1 MTSMRRIVF
10 IVAALVVMV
19 PPRPAAAHSCASPV
33 AVEPG
38 VSSTITI
45 GVAAEAQSV
54 VEVEVRVPD
63 GFRLEEV
70 PATEGWQSSERD
82 DSVRFTGGA
91 IPPFGC
97 GYFSLTG
104 AAEGRGTLAFP
115 LTVTDDTGGT
125 RDYTSTELGDP
136 YAAQLVYA
144 GSQPEGEQGRG
155 SPAWQVAL
163 VAVFAVALLAGAVTV
178 ARSALRTTT
187 GPAPRRPS
195 RRPAARGRGRPGI
208 GSSRSGSR
216 TRRPPRHR

>member
-1 MTSMRRIVF
+1 M
-10 IVAALVVMV
+10 
-19 PPRPAAAHSCASPV
+19 
-33 AVEPG
+33 
-38 VSSTITI
+38 SSTITI
-45 GVAAEAQSV
+45 GVAAEAKSV
-54 VEVEVRVPD
+54 VEVAVRVPD

-82 DSVRFTGGA
+82 DSVRFTSSGA

-104 AAEGRGTLAFP
+104 TAEGPGTLAFP

-125 RDYTSTELGDP
+125 RDYTSTEPGDP

-144 GSQPEGEQGRG
+144 GIQPEGEQGRG
-155 SPAWQVAL
+155 TPAWQVAL
-163 VAVFAVALLAGAVTV
+163 VVVFAVALLAGAVTV
-178 ARSALRTTT
+178 ARSALRMTT
-187 GPAPRRPS
+187 GPALRRPG